1 MNRRYHKIWNTILII
16 QKYCSRKINNFIPA
30 CFVARFFRKFDTNPN
45 FSPMKKLLLSFVLF
59 FTAALMLHAQDE
71 IVGRWKTIDDETGKA
86 KSIIEIYKKD
96 GKYYGR
102 IVQLLTPQNQDG
114 VCRTCETDYKDKN
127 IIGLVILKDLVY
139 DADDK
144 EWEDGTIMDPKNAKE
159 YSVYLELVGPNKLKV
174 RGYIGFSLI
183 GRTQYWYRVE

>member
-1 MNRRYHKIWNTILII
+1 M
-16 QKYCSRKINNFIPA
+16 RKFLFL
-30 CFVARFFRKFDTNPN
+30 FVAMWVFQWTF
-45 FSPMKKLLLSFVLF
+45 
-59 FTAALMLHAQDE
+59 AQDE

-102 IVQLLTPQNQDG
+102 IVRLLTEENKDG
-114 VCRTCETDYKDKN
+114 ICRTCSGKYANKN
-127 IIGLVILKDLVY
+127 IIGLVILKDLEY

-144 EWEDGTIMDPKNAKE
+144 EWVDGTIMDPKNAKE
-159 YSVYLELVGPNKLKV
+159 YSCYLALVEPNKLKV
-174 RGYIGFSLI
+174 RGYIGFSLL